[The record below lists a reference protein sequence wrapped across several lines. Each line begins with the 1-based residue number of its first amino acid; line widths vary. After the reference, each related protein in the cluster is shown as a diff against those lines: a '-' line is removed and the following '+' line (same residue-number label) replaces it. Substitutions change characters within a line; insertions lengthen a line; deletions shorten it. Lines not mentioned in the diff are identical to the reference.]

1 MWAWTAKW
9 VKEAGFVIWKKKTHN
24 IQVIFAIS
32 LVWKKRH
39 QMGGSLMHSVGS
51 QHMHAI
57 AQGYGVGA
65 WNCELKWGE
74 FRGVLFW

>member
-1 MWAWTAKW
+1 MGMDSQVGKGGWLCYL
-9 VKEAGFVIWKKKTHN
+9 EKKTHN

-57 AQGYGVGA
+57 ARGYGVGA